1 MIDDEI
7 KIGDVVQEKECNRR
21 HGLVL
26 ELRELPKPAI
36 KLKFKQKKCWKAAYI
51 YWPDGAKT
59 SHKLSFIEKM
69 Y

>member
-7 KIGDVVQEKECNRR
+7 KIGDVVQEKEGNRR

-26 ELRELPKPAI
+26 EVS
-36 KLKFKQKKCWKAAYI
+36 QKERWKAAYI